1 LFDPDGTRDE
11 TVFDANGDPVVK
23 TLFEFSEDGGGTWKV
38 ATGNSLGVETGRLGR
53 QGTFLWKAP
62 ANAAIS
68 DNMLFRITLI
78 PQSQTGPV
86 QRGATSAVSP
96 PFRVRGVTCQ
106 WPDDASII
114 VQPANPKPEEKAIFI
129 GNVKKGSGVVTF
141 IWDFGD
147 TFTATG
153 QVIQHSYPTNNT
165 YTVTLTVRGEAC
177 PIAGKDSEVR
187 LVKVGT
193 GVPNIYLP
201 LVLKNGSGTP
211 PTVTGSETPILT
223 IQTIPDAPSQVT
235 GLAGS
240 SQLGVGTTTLTWQA
254 NPSEEGVLS
263 YRVYR
268 TNIADATFRLLAEL
282 PAEATTYT
290 DNTAACSQMYLITA
304 LNGVGESLPSTASYF
319 SLPCP

>member
-1 LFDPDGTRDE
+1 
-11 TVFDANGDPVVK
+11 
-23 TLFEFSEDGGGTWKV
+23 
-38 ATGNSLGVETGRLGR
+38 
-53 QGTFLWKAP
+53 
-62 ANAAIS
+62 
-68 DNMLFRITLI
+68 
-78 PQSQTGPV
+78 
-86 QRGATSAVSP
+86 
-96 PFRVRGVTCQ
+96 
-106 WPDDASII
+106 
-114 VQPANPKPEEKAIFI
+114 
-129 GNVKKGSGVVTF
+129 
-141 IWDFGD
+141 
-147 TFTATG
+147 
-153 QVIQHSYPTNNT
+153 
-165 YTVTLTVRGEAC
+165 
-177 PIAGKDSEVR
+177 
-187 LVKVGT
+187 
-193 GVPNIYLP
+193 
-201 LVLKNGSGTP
+201 VLKNGSGTP

-304 LNGVGESLPSTASYF
+304 LNGAGESLPSTASYF